1 MNSILTWLAD
11 LFQALLRSSK
21 REINNLEVNLKNAH
35 KRLEVIQKNYYPKFE
50 KDPRHFLSREGAL
63 WFVRKDLEAA
73 RYYYS
78 GGQEGYPMSDRV
90 EDTFK
95 LHLIDPRFRELN
107 DLLLEIERKVAEMEA
122 VKGYQFVS
130 VDNNNIIF
138 RDVATGRVLSPKDS
152 SHL

>member
-1 MNSILTWLAD
+1 MNSILTWLAN
-11 LFQALLRSSK
+11 LFQALLRGSK

-35 KRLEVIQKNYYPKFE
+35 KRLEVIQETYYPKFE
-50 KDPRHFLSREGAL
+50 RDPQHFLSREGAL

-78 GGQEGYPMSDRV
+78 GGREGYPMSDRV

-95 LHLIDPRFRELN
+95 LHLIDPRFKELK
-107 DLLLEIERKVAEMEA
+107 DLLLETERKVVEMEA

-130 VDNNNIIF
+130 THNNNIIF
-138 RDVATGRVLSPKDS
+138 RDVATGTELSPADS
-152 SHL
+152 SHI

>member
-11 LFQALLRSSK
+11 LFQALLRGSK

-50 KDPRHFLSREGAL
+50 RDPQHFLSREGAL

-78 GGQEGYPMSDRV
+78 GGREGYPMSDRV

-95 LHLIDPRFRELN
+95 LHLIDPRFKELK
-107 DLLLEIERKVAEMEA
+107 DLLLETERKVVQMEA

-130 VDNNNIIF
+130 IHNNNIIF
-138 RDVATGRVLSPKDS
+138 RDVATGTVLSPADS
-152 SHL
+152 SHI

>member
-11 LFQALLRSSK
+11 LFQALLRGSK

-35 KRLEVIQKNYYPKFE
+35 KRLEVIQNNYYPKFE
-50 KDPRHFLSREGAL
+50 RDAQHFLSREGAL

-78 GGQEGYPMSDRV
+78 GGREGYPMSDRV

-95 LHLIDPRFRELN
+95 LHLIDPRFRELK
-107 DLLLEIERKVAEMEA
+107 DLLSETECKVAEMEA
-122 VKGYQFVS
+122 AKGYEFVS

-138 RDVATGRVLSPKDS
+138 RDVATGTVLSPADS
-152 SHL
+152 SHI